1 MKWGVPEPA
10 FCCWGSLAGPESSRK
25 LLFGGLKHH
34 SFCSNPNEGRGMP
47 GGRHSIKHRSICSN
61 PNEGRGFPGL
71 KHIRRAR
78 VIGETIFWGS
88 KKHQKCDFTSK
99 YGLCEDCDTP
109 KSWLAI
115 RLMFLIFWILK
126 KSWKFAE
133 KRKNESFLLIF
144 FLTKAFTY

>member
-1 MKWGVPEPA
+1 MPGGRHSIKPR
-10 FCCWGSLAGPESSRK
+10 CWGSLAGPESSRK

-88 KKHQKCDFTSK
+88 KKSIRFAVNLMKGQDYRGLEIQSK
-99 YGLCEDCDTP
+99 MVGFAR
-109 KSWLAI
+109 S
-115 RLMFLIFWILK
+115 LMK
-126 KSWKFAE
+126 G
-133 KRKNESFLLIF
+133 
-144 FLTKAFTY
+144 